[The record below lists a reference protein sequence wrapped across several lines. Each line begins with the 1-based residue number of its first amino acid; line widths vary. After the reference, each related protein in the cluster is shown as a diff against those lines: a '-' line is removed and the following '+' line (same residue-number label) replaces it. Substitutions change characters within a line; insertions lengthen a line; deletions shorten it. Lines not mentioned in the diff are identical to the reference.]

1 MVLMITAM
9 IVVMILEINFPDE
22 NGMVTSRN
30 SVTSRDK
37 ALPGHWVVENHKII
51 YGGYGYE

>member
-30 SVTSRDK
+30 SVAWSLGSGKPQNNLWRI
-37 ALPGHWVVENHKII
+37 WI
-51 YGGYGYE
+51 

>member
-30 SVTSRDK
+30 SVASRDK
-37 ALPGHWVVENHKII
+37 ALPGHWVVENHIII